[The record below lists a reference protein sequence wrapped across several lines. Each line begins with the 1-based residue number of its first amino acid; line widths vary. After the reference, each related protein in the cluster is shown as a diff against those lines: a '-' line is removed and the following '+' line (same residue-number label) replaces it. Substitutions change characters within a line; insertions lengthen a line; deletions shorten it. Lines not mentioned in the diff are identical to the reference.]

1 LKSGH
6 RPLLCDLFV
15 HIQSNSKR
23 LDDKQLL
30 SVAVSS
36 ALLGGTPFE
45 GLPKM
50 FAAIED
56 ERKLNS
62 VLEDFNCHLKVHF
75 RPESAEWM
83 V

>member
-1 LKSGH
+1 
-6 RPLLCDLFV
+6 
-15 HIQSNSKR
+15 
-23 LDDKQLL
+23 
-30 SVAVSS
+30 
-36 ALLGGTPFE
+36 
-45 GLPKM
+45 M